1 MQQGLAGRVASG
13 FLQSKL
19 SLLLMVAFLL
29 IGAYSISLIPREE
42 EPQIE
47 VPAADIFLQMPGASP
62 KEVEMRVIAP
72 LERVISN
79 VKGVEHLYSSSMNG
93 QAMLTVQFYVG
104 ENVEESLVKL
114 YNEIMKHMDQMPNGV
129 SMPIVKTRSIDDV
142 PVLAMTVWS
151 DHKEVDD
158 YQLYQQ
164 AQFIEQEIKKIKHV
178 TAVKLI
184 GGRAKQL
191 RVVVD
196 RSKLSGMNLDLK
208 TVAQYIQGA
217 NMQMESGQA
226 YKGDN
231 VFRVET
237 GNFLHNAQEVER
249 LIVGMNSGH
258 PVYLRDVAAVE
269 EGPAVPTQYV
279 TYEGHPA
286 VTIAVSKQSGT
297 DAMKLSSR
305 ILEKVDH
312 MTREQ
317 IASDVHVAVT
327 RNYGA
332 SASEKVSELLVHLMG
347 AIIAVT
353 LFVALA
359 MGWRGGLVVFL
370 SVPVTFALTLFA
382 YYFMDYTLNRITL
395 FALVFVTG
403 IVVDDS
409 IIVAENMHRHF
420 KMKYPSMRDA
430 ALFAINEV
438 GNPTIL
444 ATFTVIAAVL
454 PMAFVSGLMGPYMSP
469 MPIGA
474 TIAMLFSL
482 LVALTLTPYLGYI
495 FLRTKEQKQAEKLHQ
510 KRIEKMALKE
520 AQQHHDAM
528 ETFMTGQLPEK
539 EKPGESYTESK
550 GEYDVK
556 ETKLYKAYR
565 WAIQPMLDNRMY
577 RWAFMLV
584 TVVLLLASV
593 SLFFFRVVPV
603 KMLPFDNKNEFQVV
617 IDMPEG
623 TTLENTNEVAQE
635 IGLYLATEPLVH
647 DYQTYVGTSAPISF
661 NGLMRH
667 YDLRRGDNVADIQ
680 VNLLDKHDRSE
691 ESHDIAKRMRPKIQE
706 IARRHNANVKVVE
719 VPPGPPVLS
728 TMVTEVYGPNPE
740 VRLAIAQRIKKMM
753 EDAHGIVDVDIMY
766 EAPQEEWHFE
776 VDRDKAM
783 RMGIVPA
790 QVADNLQAA
799 VSGRAVG
806 TLHQDLAISP
816 IPIVLELDEAD
827 KMSADELADLPIVN
841 QMGQVV
847 RVGDVTNLK
856 TQKQAPSIMRKDQ
869 MECVYVTAELAGD
882 LESPI
887 YAMMNLEKNIK
898 NISIPEGYSL
908 SLLNNGQPKYEDNY
922 TVKWDGEWQI
932 TYEVFRDLG
941 IAFMVAILII
951 YLLIVGWF
959 QDFLVPI
966 VMLAA
971 IPLSLIGIVVGHWV
985 MGSYFSATSMIGF
998 IALAGVMVRN
1008 SVLLIDFIN
1017 IRLKEGV
1024 DLKQAVVEAGAV
1036 RTLPIIL
1043 TAGTV
1048 VLGAIV
1054 ILFDPLFQGLAIS
1067 LMGGT
1072 ITSTVLTLIVV
1083 PLLYFKML
1091 KGKYYGKKSN

>member
-1 MQQGLAGRVASG
+1 MKQGIAGNIASS

-19 SLLLMVAFLL
+19 SLLLMIAFLI
-29 IGAYSISLIPREE
+29 IGAYSITLIPREE

-47 VPAADIFLQMPGASP
+47 VPVADIFLQKPGATP
-62 KEVEMRVIAP
+62 KEVENQMIAP
-72 LERVISN
+72 LERVLSN
-79 VKGVEHLYSSSMNG
+79 VKGVEHIYSTSMNG

-104 ENVEESLVKL
+104 KNLENSLVLL
-114 YNEIMKHMDQMPNGV
+114 YNEIMKHMDQMPQGV
-129 SMPIVKTRSIDDV
+129 SMPLIKTRSIDDV
-142 PVLAMTVWS
+142 PVLAMTLWS
-151 DHKEVDD
+151 EEVGD
-158 YQLYQQ
+158 YTLRQQ
-164 AQFIEQEIKKIKHV
+164 AELIQQEIKKIPHV
-178 TAVKLI
+178 TNVNLL
-184 GGRAKQL
+184 GGRQRQL
-191 RVVVD
+191 RVQLD
-196 RSKLSGMNLDLK
+196 KSKMTGMNLDMI
-208 TVAQYIQGA
+208 TIAQYLQGA
-217 NMQMESGQA
+217 NLQMEAGKA
-226 YKGDN
+226 YEGN
-231 VFRVET
+231 QVFRVET
-237 GNFLHNAQEVER
+237 SNFLHSADDVRN
-249 LIVGMNSGH
+249 LIVGRNGST
-258 PVYLRDVAAVE
+258 PIYLKDIASVTD
-269 EGPAVPTQYV
+269 GPANPTQYV
-279 TYEGHPA
+279 GFKGHPA
-286 VTIAVSKQSGT
+286 VTIAVSKQQGT
-297 DAMKLSSR
+297 DAKALSTR
-305 ILEKVDH
+305 ILKKVEH
-312 MTREQ
+312 MKKEQ
-317 IASDVHVAVT
+317 IAANIQVEVT

-332 SASEKVSELLVHLMG
+332 SASEKVSELLIHLVG
-347 AIIAVT
+347 AILAVT

-370 SVPVTFALTLFA
+370 SVPITFALTLFA

-409 IIVAENMHRHF
+409 IIIAENMHRHF
-420 KMKYPSMRDA
+420 KMKYPSLREA
-430 ALFAINEV
+430 ALYAINEV

-495 FLRTKEQKQAEKLHQ
+495 FLRTKKQ
-510 KRIEKMALKE
+510 KE
-520 AQQHHDAM
+520 ADRLHLPQDNSSACEVKDINTLDKSFDGKDPCEEDYKVE
-528 ETFMTGQLPEK
+528 ETG
-539 EKPGESYTESK
+539 
-550 GEYDVK
+550 
-556 ETKLYKAYR
+556 LYRFYQR
-565 WAIQPMLDNRMY
+565 LIQPMLDRRSL
-577 RWAFMLV
+577 RWGFMLF
-584 TVVLLLASV
+584 TVLLLFASV
-593 SLFFFRVVPV
+593 SLFFFKVVPV
-603 KMLPFDNKNEFQVV
+603 KMLPFDNKNELQVV

-623 TTLENTNEVAQE
+623 TTLEKTNAVAQE
-635 IGLYLATEPLVH
+635 IGLFLNKQTLVKN
-647 DYQTYVGTSAPISF
+647 YQTYAGTSAPISF

-680 VNLLDKHDRSE
+680 VNLVDKKERSE
-691 ESHDIAKRMRPKIQE
+691 ESHDIAKSLRPGIQE
-706 IARRHNANVKVVE
+706 IGKRHNANVKVVE

-728 TMVTEVYGPNPE
+728 TMVTEVYGPNLE
-740 VRLAIAQRIKKMM
+740 VQQQIAERIKKIMM
-753 EDAHGIVDVDIMY
+753 NTDGIVDVDILL
-766 EAPQEEWHFE
+766 EEPQRELQFQ

-783 RMGIVPA
+783 RYGIVPA
-790 QVADNLQAA
+790 QVTNNLNAA
-799 VSGRAVG
+799 LSGRKAGV
-806 TLHQDLAISP
+806 LHQPNYLSP
-816 IPIVLELDEAD
+816 IPIQLEIAD
-827 KMSADELADLPIVN
+827 AAKQSTAEIANLPIRN
-841 QMGQVV
+841 QMGQLFTI
-847 RVGDVTNLK
+847 GDVTEVVEK
-856 TQKQAPSIMRKDQ
+856 EQEKSIMRKDQ
-869 MECVYVTAELAGD
+869 MQVVYVTAELAGD

-887 YAMMNLEKNIK
+887 YAMLNLEEAIK
-898 NISIPEGYSL
+898 SIKTPQGYDL
-908 SLLNNGQPKYEDNY
+908 QMLNHGQPEYEEHY

-966 VMLAA
+966 IMLAA

-1017 IRLKEGV
+1017 LRLAQGV
-1024 DLKQAVVEAGAV
+1024 AIKQAIIEAGAV
-1036 RTLPIIL
+1036 RTLPIVL

-1083 PLLYFKML
+1083 PLLYFKM
-1091 KGKYYGKKSN
+1091 KK

>member
-1 MQQGLAGRVASG
+1 MKQGIAGNIASS

-19 SLLLMVAFLL
+19 SLLLMIAFL
-29 IGAYSISLIPREE
+29 IVGAYSITLIPREE

-47 VPAADIFLQMPGASP
+47 VPVADIFLQMPGATP
-62 KEVEMRVIAP
+62 KEVENQMIAP
-72 LERVISN
+72 LERVLSN
-79 VKGVEHLYSSSMNG
+79 VKGVEHIYSTSMNG

-104 ENVEESLVKL
+104 KNLENSLVLL
-114 YNEIMKHMDQMPNGV
+114 YNEIMKHMDQMPQGV
-129 SMPIVKTRSIDDV
+129 SMPLIKTRSIDDV
-142 PVLAMTVWS
+142 PVLAMTLWS
-151 DHKEVDD
+151 EEVGD
-158 YQLYQQ
+158 YTLRQQ
-164 AQFIEQEIKKIKHV
+164 AELIQQEIKKIPHV
-178 TAVKLI
+178 TSVKLL
-184 GGRAKQL
+184 GGRQRQL
-191 RVVVD
+191 RVQLD
-196 RSKLSGMNLDLK
+196 KSKMMGMKTDMV
-208 TVAQYIQGA
+208 TVAQYLQGA
-217 NMQMESGQA
+217 NLQVEAGKA
-226 YKGDN
+226 YEGN
-231 VFRVET
+231 QTFRVET
-237 GNFLHNAQEVER
+237 SNFLHSADDVRN
-249 LIVGMNSGH
+249 LIVGRNENT
-258 PVYLRDVAAVE
+258 PVYLKDIASVTD
-269 EGPAVPTQYV
+269 GPANPTQYV
-279 TYEGHPA
+279 GFNGHPA
-286 VTIAVSKQSGT
+286 VTIAVSKQQGT
-297 DAMKLSSR
+297 DAKALSTR
-305 ILEKVDH
+305 ILKKVEH
-312 MTREQ
+312 MKKEQ
-317 IASDVHVAVT
+317 IAANIQVEVT

-332 SASEKVSELLVHLMG
+332 SASEKVSELLIHLVG
-347 AIIAVT
+347 AILAVT

-370 SVPVTFALTLFA
+370 SVPITFALTLFA

-409 IIVAENMHRHF
+409 IIIAENMHRHF
-420 KMKYPSMRDA
+420 KMKYPSLREA
-430 ALFAINEV
+430 ALYAINEV

-495 FLRTKEQKQAEKLHQ
+495 FLRTKKQ
-510 KRIEKMALKE
+510 KE
-520 AQQHHDAM
+520 ADRLHLPQESSAACEVKDTDTLDKSFDGKDPCKEDYKVD
-528 ETFMTGQLPEK
+528 ETG
-539 EKPGESYTESK
+539 
-550 GEYDVK
+550 
-556 ETKLYKAYR
+556 LYRFYQR
-565 WAIQPMLDNRMY
+565 LIQPMLDKRSL
-577 RWAFMLV
+577 RWGFMLF
-584 TVVLLLASV
+584 TVLLLFASV
-593 SLFFFRVVPV
+593 SLFFFKVVPV
-603 KMLPFDNKNEFQVV
+603 KMLPFDNKNELQVV

-623 TTLENTNEVAQE
+623 STLEKTNAVAQE
-635 IGLYLATEPLVH
+635 IGLFLNKQILVK
-647 DYQTYVGTSAPISF
+647 DYQTYAGTSAPISF

-680 VNLLDKHDRSE
+680 VNLVDKKERSE
-691 ESHDIAKRMRPKIQE
+691 ESHDIAKSLRPGIQE
-706 IARRHNANVKVVE
+706 IGRRHNANVKVVE

-728 TMVTEVYGPNPE
+728 TMVTEVYGPNLE
-740 VRLAIAQRIKKMM
+740 VQQQIAERIKEIMM
-753 EDAHGIVDVDIMY
+753 NTEGIVDVDILL
-766 EAPQEEWHFE
+766 EEPQRELQFQ

-783 RMGIVPA
+783 RYGIIPA
-790 QVADNLQAA
+790 QVTNNLNAA
-799 VSGRAVG
+799 LSGRKAGV
-806 TLHQDLAISP
+806 LHQPNYLSP
-816 IPIVLELDEAD
+816 IPIQLEIAD
-827 KMSADELADLPIVN
+827 AAKQSAAEIASLPIRN
-841 QMGQVV
+841 QMGQLFTI
-847 RVGDVTNLK
+847 GDVTEVVEK
-856 TQKQAPSIMRKDQ
+856 EQEKSIMRKDQ
-869 MECVYVTAELAGD
+869 MQVVYVTAELAGD

-887 YAMMNLEKNIK
+887 YAMLNLEEAIK
-898 NISIPEGYSL
+898 SIKTPQGYDL
-908 SLLNNGQPKYEDNY
+908 QMLNHGQPEYEDHY

-971 IPLSLIGIVVGHWV
+971 IPLSLIGIVVGHWA

-1017 IRLKEGV
+1017 LRLAQGV
-1024 DLKQAVVEAGAV
+1024 AIKQAIIEAGAV
-1036 RTLPIIL
+1036 RTLPIVL

-1083 PLLYFKML
+1083 PLLYFKM
-1091 KGKYYGKKSN
+1091 KK